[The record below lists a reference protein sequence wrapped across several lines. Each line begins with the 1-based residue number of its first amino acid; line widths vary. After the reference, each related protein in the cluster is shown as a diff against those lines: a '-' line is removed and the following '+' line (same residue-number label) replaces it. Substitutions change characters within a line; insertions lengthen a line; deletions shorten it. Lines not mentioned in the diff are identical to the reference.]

1 LIKTT
6 MDIAVYERVWKYSIQ
21 LKIDRMLQADT
32 DIFFVEGQ
40 VKDKIWLTYEDY
52 KNKVHSYMHN
62 PDGRIDRHKS
72 AATMLYSIEKWL
84 LLILLYLANSKNS

>member
-1 LIKTT
+1 